1 MNITH
6 KSAVWSH
13 VNIASSQKHE
23 KSTDVDLWNCK
34 INLVIAFFIIAS

>member
-13 VNIASSQKHE
+13 VNIGSSQKHE
-23 KSTDVDLWNCK
+23 KSTDVD
-34 INLVIAFFIIAS
+34 F